1 MTDGLWLKD
10 CYQKEF
16 EAEVIDV
23 LGKYIMLDK
32 TAFYPE
38 GGGQPTD
45 KGVLTCGGI
54 TYNVLY
60 VNKVGNDIRHEVDSD
75 GLAKGDKVKGIINWE
90 RRHLFMRY
98 HTAAHVLSGIINHKT
113 GALITGNNIAEDKA
127 RLDFN
132 LPNFERDLLD
142 SFVNE
147 ANEIIAKGLSVNI
160 SLMPREE
167 AFKIPAIV
175 KLKMLLPE
183 SITEIRVIDIK
194 DFDQQACAGCHVK
207 NTSEIGKIE
216 VLSLE
221 NKGRDNRRVYFAVK
235 NL

>member
-1 MTDGLWLKD
+1 
-10 CYQKEF
+10 
-16 EAEVIDV
+16 
-23 LGKYIMLDK
+23 
-32 TAFYPE
+32 
-38 GGGQPTD
+38 
-45 KGVLTCGGI
+45 
-54 TYNVLY
+54 
-60 VNKVGNDIRHEVDSD
+60 
-75 GLAKGDKVKGIINWE
+75 
-90 RRHLFMRY
+90 
-98 HTAAHVLSGIINHKT
+98 
-113 GALITGNNIAEDKA
+113 
-127 RLDFN
+127 
-132 LPNFERDLLD
+132 
-142 SFVNE
+142 
-147 ANEIIAKGLSVNI
+147 
-160 SLMPREE
+160 MPREE